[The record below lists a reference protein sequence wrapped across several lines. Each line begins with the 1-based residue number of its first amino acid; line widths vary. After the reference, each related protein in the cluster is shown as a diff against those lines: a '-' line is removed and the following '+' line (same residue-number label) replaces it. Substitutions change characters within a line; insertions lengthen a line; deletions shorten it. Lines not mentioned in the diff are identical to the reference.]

1 MNNRVRFLLISIS
14 AILISY
20 IVIGGLLGRA
30 DTSNEKAY
38 RDLGVYQEVLDR
50 IKIDYVTDPDL
61 RKVTDGAIRGL
72 LEALDPYSTYLTPS
86 EYRDY
91 VQHPQSGPAD
101 VGMFVSKRGGFA
113 TVVSLLPG
121 SPAEKA
127 GIKPGDLLDRIEN
140 VSARDLSVIQI
151 ERMLAGPPG
160 STLAMTMVKEAR
172 GKPQKVSIPRG

>member
-1 MNNRVRFLLISIS
+1 
-14 AILISY
+14 
-20 IVIGGLLGRA
+20 
-30 DTSNEKAY
+30 
-38 RDLGVYQEVLDR
+38 
-50 IKIDYVTDPDL
+50 DYVTDPNL

-72 LEALDPYSTYLTPS
+72 LEALDPYSTYFTPS

-140 VSARDLSVIQI
+140 ESAGDVSAVQI
-151 ERMLAGPPG
+151 PRMLTGPAE
-160 STLAMTMVKEAR
+160 STPALRVVKTSGGE
-172 GKPQKVSIPRG
+172 